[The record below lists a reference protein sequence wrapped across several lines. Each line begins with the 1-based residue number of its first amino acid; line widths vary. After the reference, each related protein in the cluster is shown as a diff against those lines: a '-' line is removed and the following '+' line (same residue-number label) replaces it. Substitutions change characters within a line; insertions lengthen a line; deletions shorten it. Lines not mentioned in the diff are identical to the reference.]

1 MNIYEIINN
10 LYTNR
15 STKWILDLEDNE
27 IEPFVIQ
34 RFLCMNDGLRI
45 QVRWLDKYIFD
56 LPPKMYLSL
65 AWSVIPKLDRAPFIN
80 YIKKQTENNE
90 FDFIFKKIRQHFSMA
105 DNDFRIMKSRL
116 LDSIKKDFPNWFGF
130 YGIEKVY
137 WKRYSVDFNLIKNFG
152 VEKNKCV
159 SNDLSKWGL

>member
-80 YIKKQTENNE
+80 YIKKQ
-90 FDFIFKKIRQHFSMA
+90 K
-105 DNDFRIMKSRL
+105 
-116 LDSIKKDFPNWFGF
+116 
-130 YGIEKVY
+130 
-137 WKRYSVDFNLIKNFG
+137 
-152 VEKNKCV
+152 
-159 SNDLSKWGL
+159 